1 MKRWMV
7 KPYNSY
13 YHYKQRKMV
22 LKRVSVILIVFS
34 FIIAVFSLTNSFS
47 IGEIKDFIVRAI
59 ATNNRFGKETFYL
72 EQDKVMYGLFP
83 ESVKVKGVYV
93 PANKISKLD
102 ELIDLAN
109 TTEINT
115 FVIDVK
121 NDYGFLTFHTDNQ
134 YIQSMGSVSKTPN
147 IADIENVMDK
157 VYAANVYP
165 IARIVTF
172 KDNIVGKT
180 HPDRMMKDKN
190 GEVYKTKDGDMWLNP
205 YDKRNWEYILEIC
218 KEAIGL
224 GFKEIQFDYVRFHET
239 MNDERVQLPKD
250 VSKTEIITE
259 FMAYMYENLKPYGV
273 FVSAD
278 VFGAIIT
285 SQLDAQIVGQD
296 YKDLV
301 KHLDYISP
309 MVYPSHYASGSFGT
323 QYPDLQPYDIILGS
337 MQASAKLIKEIPR
350 NERKAVVRPWLQ
362 DFTATWVKPHQV
374 YGAQQIREQIQA
386 TYDAVLDQW
395 ILWNGAANYTKEGLE
410 KQEGSE

>member
-1 MKRWMV
+1 MKKWLI

-13 YHYKQRKMV
+13 YHYKERKLMI
-22 LKRVSVILIVFS
+22 KRLSVILGVFICIVT
-34 FIIAVFSLTNSFS
+34 VF
-47 IGEIKDFIVRAI
+47 I
-59 ATNNRFGKETFYL
+59 ATKQITMASIKEFADKIISNVKESDAGQVDL
-72 EQDKVMYGLFP
+72 KQDKIMYGLYP
-83 ESVKVKGVYV
+83 EPISVKGIYV

-102 ELIDLAN
+102 ELIELAN

-115 FVIDVK
+115 FVVDVK
-121 NDYGFLTFHTDNQ
+121 NDYGYLTFHSDNE

-147 IADIENVMDK
+147 ISDIELVMDK

-172 KDNIVGKT
+172 KDNIVGNK
-180 HPDRMMKDKN
+180 HPDRMIKDKEGN
-190 GEVYKTKDGDMWLNP
+190 VYKTKDGDMWLNP

-218 KEAIGL
+218 LEAINL
-224 GFKEIQFDYVRFHET
+224 GFKEIQFDYVRFHES
-239 MNDERVQLPKD
+239 MNSERVDIPDD

-285 SQLDAQIVGQD
+285 SEVDAKIVGQD
-296 YKDLV
+296 YKELV

-309 MVYPSHYASGSFGT
+309 MVYPSHYAAGSFGVE
-323 QYPDLQPYDIILGS
+323 YPDLQPYDIILKS

-350 NERKAVVRPWLQ
+350 EERRATVRPWLQ
-362 DFTATWVKPHQV
+362 DFTATWVNPHQT
-374 YGAQQIREQIQA
+374 YGANQIREQIQG
-386 TYDAVLDQW
+386 TYDAILDQW
-395 ILWNGAANYTKEGLE
+395 ILWNGAANYTIEGLNKE
-410 KQEGSE
+410 

>member
-13 YHYKQRKMV
+13 YHYKQKKIV
-22 LKRVSVILIVFS
+22 FKRVSIVLIVFS
-34 FIIAVFSLTNSFS
+34 FIIVAFSLTNSFS
-47 IGEIKDFIVRAI
+47 IAQIKDFIVNSIGVNSNTRE
-59 ATNNRFGKETFYL
+59 ETGFL
-72 EQDKVMYGLFP
+72 EQDKVMYGLYP
-83 ESVKVKGVYV
+83 KAIKVKGIYV

-102 ELIDLAN
+102 ELIHLAN

-134 YIQSMGSVSKTPN
+134 YIQNMGAVSKTPN
-147 IADIENVMDK
+147 ISDIELVMDK
-157 VYAANVYP
+157 VYSANVYP

-172 KDNIVGKT
+172 KDSIVGKT
-180 HPDRMMKDKN
+180 HPDRMIKDKN

-218 KEAIGL
+218 KEAIQL

-239 MNDERVQLPKD
+239 MNDERVELPQDILK
-250 VSKTEIITE
+250 SEIITE
-259 FMAYMYENLKPYGV
+259 FMEYMYENLKPYGV

-285 SQLDAQIVGQD
+285 SQLDAKIVGQD
-296 YKDLV
+296 YKELV

-309 MVYPSHYASGSFGT
+309 MIYPSHYASGSFGV

-337 MQASAKLIKEIPR
+337 MQASSKLIKEIPR

-362 DFTATWVKPHQV
+362 DFTATWVKPHQK
-374 YGAQQIREQIQA
+374 YGPDQIREQIQA

-395 ILWNGAANYTKEGLE
+395 ILWNGAANYTIEGLE